1 MHSSGHT
8 QKQKTKPR
16 LCLRSLSGQ
25 LFSLRSCSEL
35 PSTDLDSG
43 FSVCLTNQVRS
54 LAAGYPGLTW
64 GATGWLGSKGDGLSP
79 RTRGMSRSEASS
91 PGFVTV
97 TPACC
102 DGKTARTLP
111 ARPLCWPGDGSHRRD
126 RALSCQPPR
135 QVTARP
141 QRHTYRKS
149 LVLTLKKKKHTKGQT
164 SKSPTE
170 LFPTAKSQGACTGGL

>member
-1 MHSSGHT
+1 M
-8 QKQKTKPR
+8 
-16 LCLRSLSGQ
+16 
-25 LFSLRSCSEL
+25 
-35 PSTDLDSG
+35 
-43 FSVCLTNQVRS
+43 NQVRS
-54 LAAGYPGLTW
+54 PAAGYPGLTW
-64 GATGWLGSKGDGLSP
+64 GATGWLGSKGNGLSP
-79 RTRGMSRSEASS
+79 RKRGMPRSEASS

-102 DGKTARTLP
+102 DGKTAQTLP

-149 LVLTLKKKKHTKGQT
+149 LALTLKKKKHTKGQT

-170 LFPTAKSQGACTGGL
+170 LFPTAKSQGACTGGCFGGTVLVNSEPTERFLSMVFTLLFPLSKCTNLSI